1 MELLERGD
9 ALADLEA
16 LLADTAGGGRIAVVS
31 GEAGAGKSSL
41 AAAFAAAAGS
51 RAWVLWG
58 ACDPLLTPRALGPLH
73 DIARQVGGALRERM
87 AAGERGAIFDA
98 LLDALDG
105 PRQRR
110 RPVVVMEDLHWA
122 DEATLDLVAFLG
134 RRLALCRVLLVLT
147 YRDDEV
153 GPDHQLRSVL
163 AGLPRALVRRL
174 PLPALSAAAVGELA
188 RRAGRPSSS
197 VYAVTGGNPLLV
209 TEVLAAADSGVPATV
224 RDLVLSRLAALS
236 PEAREAAGFVS
247 VVPSQAEPALLAS
260 RGAGVEECLA
270 GGVLSAT
277 ADGVAFRHELLRRA
291 VEEALSPVRRAALH
305 ADVLALLAGRP
316 GVDPAR
322 LVHHAHHAG
331 DAPAVLRWAP
341 IAAVRA
347 AEVGANKQAVAHYE
361 LALRHAAG
369 APAAERAVLLEA
381 YATVGYLAGLIAE
394 ALQARRQA
402 LSLRELA
409 GDTVRVG
416 ENLRWLSRLNWWL
429 GHTAQA
435 RVAGERAVEV
445 LESVPP
451 GPQLA
456 MAYSNLSQLHMLA
469 GEGTAIEWGERAI
482 DLARHFGDLD
492 TELHA
497 RVNVSST
504 RMEQDFERGGAEL
517 ERVHAMAA
525 AAGFSDH
532 ATRSLANI
540 ACQAVEWCDF
550 DVAAEVLDR
559 VLNFAEARDLDGYLQ
574 HLLGY
579 RAAMLL
585 ARGDW
590 AGARAD
596 AEAALSGPARP
607 GPCRGT
613 AQVALGR
620 LRSRCG
626 EAGAAEILHEA
637 AEPAYEADELQ
648 FVGQAAVGLAE
659 CYWIAGDPV
668 RAAAEARRGYAL
680 ALRVG
685 HPWFAGQLAYW
696 QWRAGEPAPLPEW
709 IGKPYRLLIEGDW
722 RGAAAEWADRR
733 CDYARA
739 EALSCGD
746 EEAVGEALR
755 IVDGLG
761 AAGTARRLRAEL
773 RERGA
778 KVPRRPRASTAAH
791 PTGLTTRQ
799 REVLTLLAEGLS
811 NADIAS
817 RLTLSGKT
825 VDHHVSAVLGKL
837 GVPSRGQAA
846 ATAHRLGLLT
856 PR

>member
-1 MELLERGD
+1 MDLLERDG
-9 ALADLEA
+9 ALAELDA

-41 AAAFAAAAGS
+41 ATAFAAATGP

-73 DIARQVGGALRERM
+73 DIAREVGGALRERM
-87 AAGERGAIFDA
+87 AAGERSAVFDA

-134 RRLALCRVLLVLT
+134 RRLAVLRVLLVLT
-147 YRDDEV
+147 YRDDEI
-153 GPDHQLRSVL
+153 GPDHQLRTVL
-163 AGLPRALVRRL
+163 AGLPRTLVRRF
-174 PLPALSAAAVGELA
+174 PLAPLSVQAVDELA
-188 RRAGRPSSS
+188 RRAGRASSS

-209 TEVLAAADSGVPATV
+209 TEVLAATDSAVPATV
-224 RDLVLSRLAALS
+224 RDLVLSRLSALS
-236 PEAREAAGFVS
+236 PEGREAAGFVA

-277 ADGVAFRHELLRRA
+277 ADGVAYRHELLRRA
-291 VEEALSPVRRAALH
+291 VEQELSPVRRAALH
-305 ADVLALLAGRP
+305 ADVLAQLAARA

-331 DAPAVLRWAP
+331 DAAAVLRWAP
-341 IAAVRA
+341 VAAVRA
-347 AEVGANKQAVAHYE
+347 AGVGANKQAAAHYE

-369 APAAERAVLLEA
+369 APAAERAELLEA
-381 YATVGYLAGLIAE
+381 YATVAYLAGQIVE
-394 ALQARRQA
+394 ALEARRQA
-402 LSLRELA
+402 LTLREQA
-409 GDTVRVG
+409 GDTVRIG
-416 ENLRWLSRLNWWL
+416 ENLRWVSRLSWWR
-429 GHTAQA
+429 GYTRQA
-435 RVAGERAVEV
+435 RQAGVRAVEV
-445 LESVPP
+445 LESIAP

-469 GEGTAIEWGERAI
+469 GEATAIEWGERAI

-492 TELHA
+492 TEVHA
-497 RVNVSST
+497 LVNVGST
-504 RMEQDFERGGAEL
+504 RMERDPVQGFAEL
-517 ERVHAMAA
+517 ERAYAIAA
-525 AAGFSDH
+525 AAGLDDH
-532 ATRSLANI
+532 ATRALANK

-550 DVAAEVLDR
+550 DIAEDVLERVLD
-559 VLNFAEARDLDGYLQ
+559 FAEARDLDGYVR

-590 AGARAD
+590 AGAQAD
-596 AEAALSGPARP
+596 AEAAMSGPERP
-607 GPCRGT
+607 GPSRST
-613 AQVALGR
+613 AQVALGK
-620 LRSRCG
+620 LRARRG
-626 EAGAAEILHEA
+626 DPDAVDILLKAEG
-637 AEPAYEADELQ
+637 PAYEADEVQ
-648 FVGQAAVGLAE
+648 FVGPVSTGLAE
-659 CYWIAGDPV
+659 YYWIAGDPV
-668 RAAAEARRGYAL
+668 RAAAEARRGYAV
-680 ALRVG
+680 AERFG
-685 HPWFAGQLAYW
+685 HAWFAGQLAYW
-696 QWRAGEPAPLPEW
+696 QWRAGEPIPVTELIAL
-709 IGKPYRLLIEGDW
+709 PYRLLIEGDW
-722 RGAAAEWADRR
+722 RGAAAEWERR
-733 CDYARA
+733 GCAYARA

-746 EEAVGEALR
+746 EEAIAEALR

-761 AAGTARRLRAEL
+761 AVGTARRLRAEL
-773 RERGA
+773 RDKGA
-778 KVPRRPRASTAAH
+778 KVPRGPRPATAAH
-791 PTGLTTRQ
+791 PTGLTARQ

-811 NADIAS
+811 NADIAA
-817 RLTLSGKT
+817 RLTLSVKT

-846 ATAHRLGLLT
+846 AAARRLGLLA